1 MGIVVYA
8 RYLSIAPP
16 RSRRVILPNTDVL
29 AFSPTMSN
37 PTTQPYIYNLK
48 Q

>member
-8 RYLSIAPP
+8 RHLSIAPP
-16 RSRRVILPNTDVL
+16 RSRRVILPNTDAL
-29 AFSPTMSN
+29 AFSPTLSN